1 MKYLITTFALVI
13 GLMAPTATALAQTAQ
28 SAPAP
33 TLFDVNANAP
43 LSVRKAFVETN
54 LRDLLAQLS
63 DIHARVQ
70 TASNRLAQN
79 GIAVNTSN
87 ASLTMAHAALLTAKT
102 NLDIFAQT
110 PLTESPATVATLRA
124 QAKAAEES
132 LKTARAS
139 LIESIATLKLTL
151 NSQ

>member
-13 GLMAPTATALAQTAQ
+13 GLMAPTVTLAQTTQ
-28 SAPAP
+28 PAPAP

-43 LSVRKAFVETN
+43 LSARKVYVETN
-54 LRDLLAQLS
+54 LRDLLTQLS
-63 DIHARVQ
+63 DIRFRVQ

-79 GIAVNTSN
+79 GINVNASNTSLN
-87 ASLTMAHAALLTAKT
+87 LAHAALLTAQT

-110 PLTESPATVATLRA
+110 PIDESPATVATLRA
-124 QAKAAEES
+124 RAKAAEDS

-151 NSQ
+151 SSQ